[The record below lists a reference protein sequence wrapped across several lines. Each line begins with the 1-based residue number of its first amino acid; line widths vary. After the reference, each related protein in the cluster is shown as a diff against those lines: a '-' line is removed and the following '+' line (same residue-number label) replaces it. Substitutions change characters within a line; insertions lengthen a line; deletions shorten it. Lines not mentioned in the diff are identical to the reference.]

1 MSIYKSKVLTATRSF
16 IANTSL
22 KLASPHQSQNLT
34 VNIQGPEKQT
44 EGLDVKYDGN
54 EMVTPPNP
62 YKDLKLTDAPD
73 GFDRMLMEKDRMNE
87 ALKLIID
94 IIRNNPLIENDVI
107 IAEYQ
112 ILRDL
117 IRLLTN
123 ADEVDLIDKGS

>member
-1 MSIYKSKVLTATRSF
+1 
-16 IANTSL
+16 
-22 KLASPHQSQNLT
+22 
-34 VNIQGPEKQT
+34 
-44 EGLDVKYDGN
+44 
-54 EMVTPPNP
+54 
-62 YKDLKLTDAPD
+62 
-73 GFDRMLMEKDRMNE
+73 MNE

-123 ADEVDLIDKGS
+123 ADEVDLIDKGSSVSCCSCMASNSSICCIDDIFVKIGGQEYNFEISFPHIIKMLKRFRVSFELARIE